1 MSSDDTVIDNMK
13 TRCENPTKLRSCLV
27 TKYAQKVILF
37 ALGAMCLP
45 LPPYVAFKYYLEMRQ
60 FAVQCSNPR
69 QNRMMHQDAP
79 AVHLQ
84 KTVFSLS
91 GGGFLICVRRIDKI
105 RAKEESNPG
114 LK

>member
-1 MSSDDTVIDNMK
+1 
-13 TRCENPTKLRSCLV
+13 
-27 TKYAQKVILF
+27 
-37 ALGAMCLP
+37 
-45 LPPYVAFKYYLEMRQ
+45 MRQ

-91 GGGFLICVRRIDKI
+91 GGGFLIPVQRIDKI
-105 RAKEESNPG
+105 RAKEEWNPG
-114 LK
+114 LE